1 MKTPS
6 IGMSAPMAREARPAV
21 SIGTMTLIGVALLV
35 LLFLIGP
42 ILIIVMMS
50 FGDTSYIQFPP
61 RALSFKW
68 YAQYFSDVDWMSA
81 TWFSLKIALATT
93 VSSTVIGTM
102 ASIALIRGA
111 FPGKAAIQAIA
122 LSPLVVPHIVI
133 AIALYLFF
141 APLGLIGNFGGF
153 LIAHTVLA
161 LPYVV
166 ITVSAALKSFDP
178 ILERAALNCGATRL
192 TAFFSVV
199 LPDILPGIA
208 AGAVFAFLASF
219 DEATVAFFLSDTG
232 GKTITR
238 KFFEDID
245 YNLTPI
251 IAAVATMTIV
261 LSLVLMTGIRALE
274 RRTSSNSGK
283 NKI

>member
-1 MKTPS
+1 MNTPS
-6 IGMSAPMAREARPAV
+6 IGMSARPARRPA
-21 SIGTMTLIGVALLV
+21 SRTSLGSLALIGFALLV

-42 ILIIVMMS
+42 IFIIVMMS
-50 FGDTSYIQFPP
+50 VGDANYIQFPP
-61 RALSFKW
+61 HILSLKW

-81 TWFSLKIALATT
+81 TWFSLRVAFATT
-93 VSSTVIGTM
+93 ISSTVIGTM
-102 ASIALIRGA
+102 ASIALVRGV
-111 FPGKAAIQAIA
+111 FPGKAAVQAIA

-141 APLGLIGNFGGF
+141 APLGLIGNLGGF

-161 LPYVV
+161 VPYVV

-219 DEATVAFFLSDTG
+219 DEATVAFFISDTG

-274 RRTSSNSGK
+274 RRASGK
-283 NKI
+283 SGKHEL